1 MLRTVMRSGGS
12 GGAASSAAAHHQHSS
27 SSDSALQALV
37 VPTADAH
44 GSEYIAPCD
53 ARREYLTKF
62 TGSAGTAV
70 VTLKEAAL
78 WTDGRYFLQAVAEM
92 DPASWVLMKDRLPG
106 TATIGEWLNEVLA
119 AEGGGARVGADP
131 YTMSYE
137 GWLRL
142 ERELAEGGNL
152 LVATP
157 ANLVDAVW
165 GSGRP
170 ARPSEPVLPLDI
182 AFTGRRWQEKVEE
195 VRGEMRA
202 KGASLLVLTALDDV
216 AWLLNLRGAD
226 IEYNPVF
233 FAYAIV
239 TLEKTVLFIEESKLT
254 ASALAH
260 LQQPTDDPMDSLP
273 ASSTS
278 SNSSSPNHSN
288 RSTPNG
294 ANLDGKSAA
303 SEMSNKS
310 SYALVNLV
318 PESRRLLTG
327 VSPVTAR
334 KAIKNEVE
342 IAGMRRAH

>member
-1 MLRTVMRSGGS
+1 MMVRKVARLLYDHPLFNSTKMIFIVFSLLCSLLGTSLRVLPDLENSSPRQHSLNLLHQHQPFVDDADCQPLNMALSDLRGGGCSILKMLRTVMRSGGS
-12 GGAASSAAAHHQHSS
+12 GGAASSAAAAHHHPS

-195 VRGEMRA
+195 VRGEMRV

-239 TLEKTVLFIEESKLT
+239 TLEKTV
-254 ASALAH
+254 
-260 LQQPTDDPMDSLP
+260 
-273 ASSTS
+273 
-278 SNSSSPNHSN
+278 
-288 RSTPNG
+288 
-294 ANLDGKSAA
+294 
-303 SEMSNKS
+303 
-310 SYALVNLV
+310 
-318 PESRRLLTG
+318 
-327 VSPVTAR
+327 
-334 KAIKNEVE
+334 
-342 IAGMRRAH
+342 